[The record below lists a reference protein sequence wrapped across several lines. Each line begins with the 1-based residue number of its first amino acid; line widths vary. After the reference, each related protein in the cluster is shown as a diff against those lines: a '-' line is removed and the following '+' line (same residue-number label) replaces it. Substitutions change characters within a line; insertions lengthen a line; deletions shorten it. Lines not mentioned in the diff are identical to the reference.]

1 MLKYLNHI
9 ELFMQKQFW
18 GYKNMI
24 KPTFYNLSDD
34 KRKRVL
40 QAILEEFADTDSE
53 KISIN
58 RIIKRANISR
68 GSFYQYFDDKVDL
81 VEVLFLTLVDM
92 NIKDAYRALSE
103 SGGDIFALYNSFL
116 EILFRL
122 SKDEFYNN
130 IMRNLCRSM
139 YSTDSLIAEYVQ
151 TRCRGFDELN
161 QLAQCVN
168 RSKLRFSTDE
178 EMVALHQIFVAIL
191 RDCANRLYVLD
202 VSAAVLKSDFD
213 RKIEIIKYGAL
224 L

>member
-1 MLKYLNHI
+1 
-9 ELFMQKQFW
+9 
-18 GYKNMI
+18 MI

-103 SGGDIFALYNSFL
+103 SDGDIFALYNSFL

-168 RSKLRFSTDE
+168 RSKLRLSTDE
-178 EMVALHQIFVAIL
+178 EMVALHQIFVAVL

>member
-103 SGGDIFALYNSFL
+103 SDGDIFALYNSFL

-139 YSTDSLIAEYVQ
+139 YSTDSLVAEYVQ

-168 RSKLRFSTDE
+168 RSKLRLSTDE

>member
-1 MLKYLNHI
+1 
-9 ELFMQKQFW
+9 
-18 GYKNMI
+18 MI

-103 SGGDIFALYNSFL
+103 SDGDIFALYNSFL

-139 YSTDSLIAEYVQ
+139 YSADSLIAEYVQ

>member
-1 MLKYLNHI
+1 
-9 ELFMQKQFW
+9 
-18 GYKNMI
+18 MI

-103 SGGDIFALYNSFL
+103 SDGDIFALYNSFL

-139 YSTDSLIAEYVQ
+139 YSTDSLVAEYVQ
-151 TRCRGFDELN
+151 TRCRGFEELN